1 MYELLMPK
9 LGLTMEEGKVESWLK
24 KEGDEV
30 KKGEPIVE
38 ISTEKIT
45 NTIDSPVDGIIAK
58 ILVKE
63 GETAKVGTPIALIA
77 LSKSEYEAYKEKGTA
92 TVEKVKEKEE
102 VRTEAKE
109 EKPAKP
115 SETQEIN
122 ASPLAKRI
130 AREKGIDLKLIKGTG
145 EGGRITKQDVL
156 NYIASLEKKKEEK
169 ETFKE
174 IPLSGIRKTI
184 AERLS
189 KSFHSV
195 VPVTETMEIDVSE
208 LMKAF
213 KELKEKSSVKIS
225 LTAVFVKLIANLLSE
240 FPEFNAHFDG
250 EKLRIY
256 SDANIG
262 VAFDTPEGLLVPV
275 IKKANEKSIEEIAK
289 EILEMADK
297 VKNKTYTLDDITG
310 STFTITNLGMLD
322 IDIFTPVINPP
333 EVAILGIGRARKV
346 PELTENGIKFTE
358 KIWFSLT
365 FDHRVID
372 GAPAAR
378 FLKRL
383 AELCKKPKPILI

>member
-77 LSKSEYEAYKEKGTA
+77 LSKSEYEAYKEKETEA
-92 TVEKVKEKEE
+92 VKEVKEKVK
-102 VRTEAKE
+102 TEAKE
-109 EKPAKP
+109 EKPTEP
-115 SETQEIN
+115 SETQKIN

-130 AREKGIDLKLIKGTG
+130 AREKGIDLRLVKGTG

-156 NYIASLEKKKEEK
+156 NYIASLEKKEK

-174 IPLSGIRKTI
+174 VPLSGIRKTI

-213 KELKEKSSVKIS
+213 RELKEKSSVKIS

-275 IKKANEKSIEEIAK
+275 IKRANGKSIEEIAK

-346 PELTENGIKFTE
+346 PELTENGIKFAE

-383 AELCKKPKPILI
+383 AELCKKPKINLNY

>member
-9 LGLTMEEGKVESWLK
+9 LGLTMEEGKVENWLK

-45 NTIDSPVDGIIAK
+45 NTIDSPVDGIVAK

-77 LSKSEYEAYKEKGTA
+77 LTKSEYEAYKEKEE
-92 TVEKVKEKEE
+92 TVGEKEE
-102 VRTEAKE
+102 KKE
-109 EKPAKP
+109 EKRIEMEEK
-115 SETQEIN
+115 IN

-130 AREKGIDLKLIKGTG
+130 AREKGIDLRLVKGTG
-145 EGGRITKQDVL
+145 EGRRITKQDVL
-156 NYIASLEKKKEEK
+156 NYIASLEKKEEK
-169 ETFKE
+169 PGFKE
-174 IPLSGIRKTI
+174 IPLSGIRRTI

-195 VPVTETMEIDVSE
+195 VPVTETMEIDVSK
-208 LMKAF
+208 LLKKFA
-213 KELKEKSSVKIS
+213 ELKENSSVKIS
-225 LTAVFVKLIANLLSE
+225 LTAVFVKLIANLLTE

-250 EKLRIY
+250 EKIRIY
-256 SDANIG
+256 DDVNMG
-262 VAFDTPEGLLVPV
+262 VAFDTPDGLLVPV
-275 IKKANEKSIEEIAK
+275 IRKANEKSIEEIAK
-289 EILEMADK
+289 EILNMAEK
-297 VKNKTYTLDDITG
+297 VKSKKYTLDDITG
-310 STFTITNLGMLD
+310 STFTITNLGMID

-333 EVAILGIGRARKV
+333 EVAILGIGRTRKV

-383 AELCKKPKPILI
+383 AELCSNPDLQ